1 MNKAAL
7 RRAVRARFPGAA
19 ERDRQSALLC
29 AHLLAWPALQQAQSV
44 GAYVPLDWEADVTP
58 LCRAILASG
67 RRLALP
73 CVERDG
79 RMTMRFAADI
89 SSLTRGRWG
98 LPEPPE
104 DAEEARSLPLLIVP
118 LEAVDPFGTR
128 LGKGGGY
135 YDRLLADFTGISVG
149 AAMDWQWVEKLPRE
163 RWDVPLDA
171 VADAEGVHWINR

>member
-1 MNKAAL
+1 MNKAEL
-7 RRAVRARFPGAA
+7 RRMVRARFPGAA

-29 AHLLAWPALQQAQSV
+29 ERLLAWPTFQSAQGV
-44 GAYVPLDWEADVTP
+44 GAYIPLAWEADVMP
-58 LCRAILASG
+58 LCRAVLADG

-73 CVERDG
+73 RIERDG
-79 RMTMRFAADI
+79 RMTMRWTTEL
-89 SSLTRGRWG
+89 SSLAPGRYG

-104 DAEEARSLPLLIVP
+104 DAEEARALPLLIIP

-135 YDRLLADFTGISVG
+135 YDRLLADFSGVSVG
-149 AAMDWQWVEKLPRE
+149 AAMRWQWAERLPKE
-163 RWDVPLDA
+163 PWDAPLDA